1 LRKRIL
7 YHVASAG
14 VVLALGVS
22 FVLWAA
28 WPAPG
33 GVILSL
39 WGPPAAV
46 GLCAILAARFLL
58 ARTHMRA
65 ESQLRSH
72 RDALELSVSERTR
85 ELEEVNRELKREV
98 AQRREAEAA
107 LCHSMSFLSTI
118 LESINDPFCILDRD
132 FTLVRVNKAYAALKR
147 ASPAEMLGGRCYAF
161 TPFKDGPCPDCIVL
175 RTFQEA
181 VPCVA
186 ERKALV
192 VEGPEKWLEVF
203 TYPIKDQG
211 GQVSHVIEHLR
222 DITERKLVEH
232 EKAALIEELEHLSR
246 TDALTGL
253 LNRRALIERL
263 SQELSRA
270 SRFGSM
276 LSVVLCDVDSFK
288 AINDAYGHDAGDRVL
303 CTVADTLSG
312 LLRQADV
319 AGRYGGDEFMVIL
332 PETDLRGALNFA
344 EKVRKAMERAH
355 TRLDDG
361 VAVEA
366 SLSIG
371 VSACGPGARSVAG
384 LIKPADDALYASK
397 YAGKN
402 TVTASD
408 GSPS

>member
-1 LRKRIL
+1 
-7 YHVASAG
+7 
-14 VVLALGVS
+14 
-22 FVLWAA
+22 
-28 WPAPG
+28 
-33 GVILSL
+33 
-39 WGPPAAV
+39 
-46 GLCAILAARFLL
+46 
-58 ARTHMRA
+58 
-65 ESQLRSH
+65 
-72 RDALELSVSERTR
+72 
-85 ELEEVNRELKREV
+85 
-98 AQRREAEAA
+98 
-107 LCHSMSFLSTI
+107 
-118 LESINDPFCILDRD
+118 
-132 FTLVRVNKAYAALKR
+132 
-147 ASPAEMLGGRCYAF
+147 
-161 TPFKDGPCPDCIVL
+161 
-175 RTFQEA
+175 
-181 VPCVA
+181 
-186 ERKALV
+186 
-192 VEGPEKWLEVF
+192 
-203 TYPIKDQG
+203 
-211 GQVSHVIEHLR
+211 
-222 DITERKLVEH
+222 
-232 EKAALIEELEHLSR
+232 
-246 TDALTGL
+246 
-253 LNRRALIERL
+253 
-263 SQELSRA
+263 SRA